1 MEKVN
6 TFAVTLFLYKK
17 KRMIGTSKK
26 RFLSL
31 SQMFLIAILSV
42 LIVMFISW
50 ALEDQ
55 KDPFWT
61 ELDTLITKDFQ
72 PISESIQPLQKL
84 YEDFQKQDYPNDSL
98 AFQLIST
105 PFVPTITLEKFKKYF
120 DLIVH
125 KKMVVLSS
133 VSGSGMTT
141 LTTRLSRLLASD
153 SKENL
158 LKIICAPQFDLDYH
172 KRYIGQTINGVFQK
186 GELLQFF
193 DKCKQHPDE
202 MFIVLIDNFDK
213 INPETF
219 FGPELWEK
227 LSDPNYEVKMGG
239 KAVNFPNNFYLIA
252 VTHSGISSKIELNN
266 EHFSRL
272 GGQYFIQPELP
283 ELILYLRDRLKSK
296 QAALAKTP
304 DDKKLQTEVAALSD
318 PVNLK
323 RFFYL
328 FAKANQVIEEEYSR
342 GHTLGQWSSL
352 RKQYLPSQQKN
363 LINSFVN
370 HVNAFR
376 PKTELKAKNFA
387 PILYT
392 IKNDGS
398 IKGTNFF
405 STQLKV
411 LEEKGFL
418 TEFIVGLSFL
428 LITGLVSWYFLR
440 KRQKYIRTYTTRVH
454 RLIEQFDAQEL
465 NYDNISEEIAQIR
478 REVDDLVVNSKL
490 NYTEATFFYSYMEH
504 KLHRIEVAKSVNQ
517 SFLTLMETFLED
529 GVLSDG
535 EHDKLCRFLASIKH
549 QISTT
554 DYDTFRKE
562 VDRVHDLYGQ

>member
-1 MEKVN
+1 MEKVD
-6 TFAVTLFLYKK
+6 TFVVSVFLYKNK
-17 KRMIGTSKK
+17 YMTNPTKNA
-26 RFLSL
+26 FLSL
-31 SQMFLIAILSV
+31 PQVTFVAILSV
-42 LIVMFISW
+42 IIVMFVVWS
-50 ALEDQ
+50 LEDQ
-55 KDPFWT
+55 KDLFWT
-61 ELDTLITKDFQ
+61 ELDNLITKDFE
-72 PISESIQPLQKL
+72 PISKNVLPLQKL
-84 YEDFQKQDYPNDSL
+84 YEDFQKQDFDNDSL

-105 PFVPTITLEKFKKYF
+105 PFVPTITLEKFKTYF

-153 SKENL
+153 SEKNL
-158 LKIICAPQFDLDYH
+158 LKISCAPQFDLDYH
-172 KRYIGQTINGVFQK
+172 KRYIGETINGIFQK

-193 DKCKQHPDE
+193 DKCKKRPNE

-239 KAVNFPNNFYLIA
+239 EIINFPNNFHLIA

-272 GGQYFIQPELP
+272 GGQYFIEPELP
-283 ELILYLRDRLKSK
+283 ELILYLRSRLKSTK
-296 QAALAKTP
+296 AKLVTDP
-304 DDKKLQTEVAALSD
+304 SNKKLQIEVAALSD
-318 PVNLK
+318 SVNLK

-328 FAKANQVIEEEYSR
+328 FAKGNQMISEKYSR

-352 RKQYLPSQQKN
+352 RKQYLPTQQKD
-363 LINSFVN
+363 LINTFVN

-376 PKTELKAKNFA
+376 PKTELRAEDFA

-392 IKNDGS
+392 IENDGYV
-398 IKGTNFF
+398 KNTNFF
-405 STQLKV
+405 SIQLKV

-428 LITGLVSWYFLR
+428 LITGLISWYFLR

-454 RLIEQFDAQEL
+454 RLVEQFDAKEL
-465 NYDNISEEIAQIR
+465 NYDNISKEIAQIR

-490 NYTEATFFYSYMEH
+490 NYTEATFFYNYMEH
-504 KLHRIEVAKSVNQ
+504 KLHHIEVAKSVNQ

-529 GVLSDG
+529 GVLSDS
-535 EHDKLCRFLASIKH
+535 EYNKLCRFLESIKH
-549 QISTT
+549 QISVT
-554 DYDTFRKE
+554 DYNSFRKE
-562 VDRVHDLYGQ
+562 VDRVHNLYGQ